1 MKHLTLSLIL
11 VVIASVIGTGWFIS
25 EIYSRIDHSSN
36 KIEDEFDAYKKL
48 GTVIALSLDQA
59 NNKNELIQYW
69 EEQNNITVSF
79 QKKSNFPLPDNLQN
93 IFANNEPLLLESEGE
108 VSLHIYMPQSD
119 LIMTMLLPEIEK
131 KKQPSWLN
139 ITMTLMFYLVII
151 IILLVWLYPLIRR
164 LSILKKVANK
174 FGNGD
179 LSSRIKLSKISYI
192 SDIEN
197 EFNRMADR
205 IKNLIDDNKLL
216 SSAVSHD
223 LKTPLTRLRFGIDV
237 LEEATEEEARKNY
250 IKRINKDLNEMQSL
264 IETLLQ
270 YANLDNANIKIEK
283 ENIELNTFIS
293 DLFYD
298 IDSPSI
304 NVNISFPDAPLN
316 IHADPRYLAM
326 LLNNIMT
333 NAMNHAKSSVNIG
346 ALTSD
351 NKISLSIEDDGKGI
365 PKDEIE
371 KVTKPFWRGEQTIK
385 GHGMGLAIAERIANW
400 FSADLEIAESDAL
413 GGASI
418 SLHFNKA

>member
-25 EIYSRIDHSSN
+25 EIYSRIDHPN
-36 KIEDEFDAYKKL
+36 EKIKDEFDAYKKL
-48 GTVIALSLDQA
+48 GKVIALSLDQA
-59 NNKNELIQYW
+59 SGKDELIQYW
-69 EEQNNITVSF
+69 EEQNNIAITF
-79 QKKSNFPLPDNLQN
+79 QKKSDFPLPDNLKK
-93 IFANNEPLLLESEGE
+93 IFEKNEPLLLESEGE

-119 LIMTMLLPEIEK
+119 LIMTILLPDIDAT
-131 KKQPSWLN
+131 KQPSWLH

-179 LSSRIKLSKISYI
+179 LSSRVRLSKISYT

-237 LEEATEEEARKNY
+237 LEEATDEEARKKY

-283 ENIELNTFIS
+283 ENIELSTFIS

-298 IDSPSI
+298 IDSPNI
-304 NVNISFPDAPLN
+304 NVNVLLANAPLN

-333 NAMNHAKSSVNIG
+333 NAMNHAKSSVNIR
-346 ALTSD
+346 AMTSE
-351 NKISLSIEDDGKGI
+351 NKISISIEDDGKGI

-371 KVTKPFWRGEQTIK
+371 KVTKPFWRGEQAIK
-385 GHGMGLAIAERIANW
+385 GHGMGLAIAERISNW
-400 FSADLEIAESDAL
+400 FDAELDIATSDTL

>member
-25 EIYSRIDHSSN
+25 EIYSHIDHSSD
-36 KIEDEFDAYKKL
+36 KIEDEFDAYQRL

-59 NNKNELIQYW
+59 NNKNELIQFW
-69 EEQNNITVSF
+69 EEQNNITISF

-108 VSLHIYMPQSD
+108 ISLHIYMPQSD
-119 LIMTMLLPEIEK
+119 LIMTMLLPEIET
-131 KKQPSWLN
+131 KKQPSWLH
-139 ITMTLMFYLVII
+139 IAMTLMFYLVII

-164 LSILKKVANK
+164 LSILKKAANK

-179 LSSRIKLSKISYI
+179 LSSRIRLSKISYI

-197 EFNRMADR
+197 EFNRMGDR

-237 LEEATEEEARKNY
+237 LEEATEEKARENY

-283 ENIELNTFIS
+283 EKIELNTFIS

-298 IDSPSI
+298 IDSPNI
-304 NVNISFPDAPLN
+304 NVNISLPNAPLN

-326 LLNNIMT
+326 LLNNIMN
-333 NAMNHAKSSVNIG
+333 NAMNHAKSSVNIS

-351 NKISLSIEDDGKGI
+351 NKIFLSIEDDGKGI

-400 FSADLEIAESDAL
+400 FSAELEIAESDTL